1 MHINL
6 CNDRLINTGL
16 YTGDILGERKKLI
29 AQCAGI
35 VQICLYMNSVIC
47 ERYCQNAC
55 MEVQERLNVLTI
67 LLRFLYKKLLS
78 RLYVMCFTFQYE
90 LQA

>member
-1 MHINL
+1 MSECTLIL

-16 YTGDILGERKKLI
+16 YIGDILGERKKLI

-55 MEVQERLNVLTI
+55 TEVQKETECFDYFI
-67 LLRFLYKKLLS
+67 AFLYKKIIVETVCDVFYIS
-78 RLYVMCFTFQYE
+78 V
-90 LQA
+90 

>member
-1 MHINL
+1 MSECTLNL

-55 MEVQERLNVLTI
+55 TEVQERDLM
-67 LLRFLYKKLLS
+67 F
-78 RLYVMCFTFQYE
+78 
-90 LQA
+90 